1 MDERKDDGD
10 PIIHDEVVKIQ
21 ESKHRGDT
29 PEKKNVRADILGVL
43 LIFPLVLLASSDG
56 ALLVGNEVM
65 IMADLNVN
73 VVIFGLIIGLGILS
87 GGIATFTFGY
97 LSDKRSRKLLL
108 LVGGA
113 TWSSATLLMSM
124 APNSTVLFIIRILAT
139 IGNGAITPV
148 VFSLLSDM
156 FPSEKR
162 SNSFAWWGIANLIGS
177 LAGGSIA
184 LAFNRIPF
192 DTILGWDDM
201 DLLAKMHHLQTNY
214 PDLVSLWR
222 LPFILTGIL
231 GLVFV
236 GLAIL
241 VKEPKRG
248 ARDKQLRDALS
259 KEELHYSYQIKR
271 SDLKY
276 IFTRRSNFWLIFN
289 FLDVVVSGFFIANIL
304 LYIQVEMQFSFTDAE
319 SIAQIL
325 LMVVPAVLLGL
336 FGQFYF
342 AKVGD
347 KRVERG
353 DPAGRVKVAIMGGL
367 LHIPFFVAA
376 FMFSPF
382 KGNSTFFLGSLAV
395 PSWGFWMMMPIGGV
409 ILGIGLMYSFAIAPN
424 WYASLIDVNLPE
436 HRSTMIATA
445 SFLDTIG
452 RSFGSIM
459 GGLFISFFD
468 STGTHYSISLSI
480 IWMTIV
486 FGGISGLM
494 WIPIYKYCNDDFSYV
509 QRVLEERGKELRDRL
524 EKK

>member
-1 MDERKDDGD
+1 M
-10 PIIHDEVVKIQ
+10 
-21 ESKHRGDT
+21 
-29 PEKKNVRADILGVL
+29 KKNEANGIKKASRRAASRADILGVL

-56 ALLVGNEVM
+56 ALLVGNEVL

-73 VVIFGLIIGLGILS
+73 VVIFGLIIGIGILS
-87 GGIATFTFGY
+87 GGIATFVFGY

-108 LVGGA
+108 IIGGA
-113 TWSSATLLMSM
+113 TWSSATLLMSI
-124 APNSTVLFIIRILAT
+124 APNAEVLFSIRIIAT

-162 SNSFAWWGIANLIGS
+162 SNSFAWWSIATLIGS

-192 DTILGWDDM
+192 DEIHGWDGM
-201 DLLAKMHHLQTNY
+201 ELLAKMQYLQLHY

-222 LPFILTGIL
+222 LPFVLTGVL

-259 KEELHYSYQIKR
+259 KEELHYSYKIKR

-304 LYIQVEMQFSFTDAE
+304 LYIQVEMQFSFTDIE

-325 LMVVPAVLLGL
+325 LMLVPAIVLGL

-342 AKVGD
+342 AKKGD
-347 KRVERG
+347 KRVEQG

-367 LHIPFFVAA
+367 MHIPFFVAA
-376 FMFSPF
+376 FLFSPF
-382 KGNSTFFLGSLAV
+382 KGNDTFFLGSLTV
-395 PSWGFWMMMPIGGV
+395 PSWGFWIMMPVAGV
-409 ILGIGLMYSFAIAPN
+409 VLGIGLMYSFAIAPN

-452 RSFGSIM
+452 RSFGSIA
-459 GGLFISFFD
+459 GGLFINFFD
-468 STGTHYSISLSI
+468 STGTHYSISMSI

-494 WIPIYKYCNDDFSYV
+494 WIPIYKYCNEDFANV
-509 QRVLEERGKELRDRL
+509 QRILEERGRELRDRL
-524 EKK
+524 EGK

>member
-1 MDERKDDGD
+1 MATIKDD
-10 PIIHDEVVKIQ
+10 
-21 ESKHRGDT
+21 
-29 PEKKNVRADILGVL
+29 RAGIFREGPGKPSGTGQVAGGPRRPGRRIDALGVL

-73 VVIFGLIIGLGILS
+73 VVIFGLIIGFGILS
-87 GGIATFTFGY
+87 GGIATFLFGY
-97 LSDKRSRKLLL
+97 LSDKGSRKHLLII
-108 LVGGA
+108 GGA
-113 TWSSATLLMSM
+113 VWSSATLLMST
-124 APNSTVLFIIRILAT
+124 APNPTVLFIVRILAT
-139 IGNGAITPV
+139 VGNGAITPV

-162 SNSFAWWGIANLIGS
+162 SNSFAWWGIATLIGS

-192 DTILGWDDM
+192 DTIENWDEL
-201 DLLAKMHHLQTNY
+201 DLVAKLVHLQTEY

-222 LPFILTGIL
+222 APFILTGIL
-231 GLVFV
+231 GLAFV
-236 GLAIL
+236 GLAAL

-259 KEELHYSYQIKR
+259 KEELHYSYRIKPA
-271 SDLKY
+271 DLKY

-289 FLDVVVSGFFIANIL
+289 FLDVIVSGFFIANIL
-304 LYIQVEMQFSFTDAE
+304 LYIQVEMQFSFTDVE
-319 SIAQIL
+319 SVGQIL
-325 LMVVPAVLLGL
+325 LMVVPAVALGL

-342 AKVGD
+342 AKKGD
-347 KRVERG
+347 KRVEQG

-367 LHIPFFVAA
+367 MHIPFFVAA
-376 FMFSPF
+376 FLFSPF
-382 KGNSTFFLGSLAV
+382 KGNDTFFLGSLAV
-395 PSWGFWMMMPIGGV
+395 PSWGFWVMMPICGV
-409 ILGIGLMYSFAIAPN
+409 ILGVGLMYSFAIAPN

-452 RSFGSIM
+452 RSFGSIV
-459 GGLFISFFD
+459 GGLFISHFD
-468 STGTHYSISLSI
+468 STGTHYSISISI
-480 IWMTIV
+480 IWMTIL

-494 WIPIYKYCNDDFSYV
+494 WVPIYKYCNEDFAHV
-509 QRVLEERGKELRDRL
+509 QRVLEERGKEL
-524 EKK
+524 K